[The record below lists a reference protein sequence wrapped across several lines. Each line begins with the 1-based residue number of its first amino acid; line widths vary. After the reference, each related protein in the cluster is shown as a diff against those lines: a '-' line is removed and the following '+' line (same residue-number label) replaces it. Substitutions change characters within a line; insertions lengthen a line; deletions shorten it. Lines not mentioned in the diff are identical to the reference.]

1 MNGYVE
7 EPDIVY
13 TDGTPIR
20 GGRYDTRGNLKV
32 ALGSLL
38 SYEDKENGVARVE
51 QQMDYETVAASQTGQ
66 VLGASGA
73 AGDLLARLVL
83 VVTTA
88 ATAAVSIL
96 DGATSIQVFPNSPGG
111 GIGTYTIPLDLVS
124 VNGAW
129 SITTGAGVAVIAVGR
144 FS

>member
-7 EPDIVY
+7 EPDTVY
-13 TDGTPIR
+13 TNGTPIR

-32 ALGSLL
+32 
-38 SYEDKENGVARVE
+38 VARVE

-96 DGATSIQVFPNSPGG
+96 DGATSIQVFPTSPGG

>member
-1 MNGYVE
+1 MNGRVE
-7 EPDIVY
+7 ELDTVY
-13 TDGTPIR
+13 PDGTVIR
-20 GGRYDTRGNLKV
+20 GGRYDTRGNMKV
-32 ALGSLL
+32 SLGSLL

-96 DGATSIQVFPNSPGG
+96 DGATSIQVFPNSPCG
-111 GIGTYTIPLDLVS
+111 GIGTYTIPLDLVP
-124 VNGAW
+124 
-129 SITTGAGVAVIAVGR
+129 VADDRQSKCGQL
-144 FS
+144 FSGGERR

>member
-1 MNGYVE
+1 MNGHVE

-13 TDGTPIR
+13 TNGTPIR

-38 SYEDKENGVARVE
+38 S
-51 QQMDYETVAASQTGQ
+51 YETVAASQTGQ

-129 SITTGAGVAVIAVGR
+129 SITTSAGVAVIAVGR

>member
-1 MNGYVE
+1 MNGHVE

-13 TDGTPIR
+13 TNGTPIR

-32 ALGSLL
+32 
-38 SYEDKENGVARVE
+38 VARVE

-129 SITTGAGVAVIAVGR
+129 SITTSAGVAVIAVGR

>member
-1 MNGYVE
+1 MNGHVE

-13 TDGTPIR
+13 TNGTPIR

-38 SYEDKENGVARVE
+38 S
-51 QQMDYETVAASQTGQ
+51 YETVAASQTGQ

-124 VNGAW
+124 ANGAW
-129 SITTGAGVAVIAVGR
+129 SITTSAGVAVIAVGR

>member
-7 EPDIVY
+7 EPDIAY
-13 TDGTPIR
+13 TNGTPIR

-38 SYEDKENGVARVE
+38 S
-51 QQMDYETVAASQTGQ
+51 YETVAASQTGQ

-129 SITTGAGVAVIAVGR
+129 SITTSAGVAVIAVGR

>member
-13 TDGTPIR
+13 TNGTPIR

-38 SYEDKENGVARVE
+38 S
-51 QQMDYETVAASQTGQ
+51 YETVAASQTGQ

-129 SITTGAGVAVIAVGR
+129 SITTSAGVAVIAVGR

>member
-7 EPDIVY
+7 EPDTVY
-13 TDGTPIR
+13 TNGTPIR

-38 SYEDKENGVARVE
+38 S
-51 QQMDYETVAASQTGQ
+51 YETVAASQTGQ

-129 SITTGAGVAVIAVGR
+129 SITTSAGVAVIAVGR

>member
-1 MNGYVE
+1 MNGHVE
-7 EPDIVY
+7 EPDTVY
-13 TDGTPIR
+13 TNGTPIR

-38 SYEDKENGVARVE
+38 S
-51 QQMDYETVAASQTGQ
+51 YETVAASQTGQ

-129 SITTGAGVAVIAVGR
+129 SITTSAGVAVIAVGR

>member
-7 EPDIVY
+7 EPDTVY
-13 TDGTPIR
+13 TNGTPIR

-38 SYEDKENGVARVE
+38 S
-51 QQMDYETVAASQTGQ
+51 YETVAASQTGQ

>member
-13 TDGTPIR
+13 TNGTPIR

-38 SYEDKENGVARVE
+38 S
-51 QQMDYETVAASQTGQ
+51 YETVAASQTGQ